1 MRLSARM
8 LRKIILEE
16 MHKVDSKKRSRR
28 LQEGTA
34 ERPINATPALINR
47 IIKEELARFQRQ
59 KRLAES
65 KRRRKLAE
73 ARRRR
78 ALAKKRNETVYY
90 Y

>member
-1 MRLSARM
+1 MRISARM

-16 MHKVDSKKRSRR
+16 MNKIDSKKRRRR

-47 IIKEELARFQRQ
+47 IIKEELVRFQRQ

-65 KRRRKLAE
+65 K
-73 ARRRR
+73 RRR

>member
-1 MRLSARM
+1 MRITARL

-16 MHKVDSKKRSRR
+16 ISKADNRKSRRR

-34 ERPINATPALINR
+34 ERPINATPEMINK
-47 IIKEELARFQRQ
+47 IIKEELARFQHQ

-73 ARRRR
+73 SRRRR

>member
-1 MRLSARM
+1 MRISARM

-16 MHKVDSKKRSRR
+16 MRKADNNKRR

-47 IIKEELARFQRQ
+47 IIKEELAKFQRQ

-78 ALAKKRNETVYY
+78 ALAKKRNETIYY

>member
-1 MRLSARM
+1 MRIPAKM

-16 MHKVDSKKRSRR
+16 IDRANNRKNRRR

-47 IIKEELARFQRQ
+47 IIKEELARFQHQ

-65 KRRRKLAE
+65 KRRRLAE
-73 ARRRR
+73 ARRRK